1 MKRPMSLMDMINANA
16 DRRDEQEEKP
26 PIDPEAA
33 VMRLREAATRYREMY
48 AGPRFAVGDL
58 VTPVRDGLYQG
69 AGQPHVVVHVVHE
82 PSGQERHTFSSD
94 VDTGSPTFGVL
105 FDMRVIT
112 LTDDHILPY
121 WVQSADYEAWSPTP

>member
-1 MKRPMSLMDMINANA
+1 MKRPMSLTDMINAKA

-33 VMRLREAATRYREMY
+33 VMRLREAAARYREMY

-69 AGQPHVVVHVVHE
+69 AGRPHIVVFIFE
-82 PSGQERHTFSSD
+82 NDIEHTFSGD
-94 VDTGSPTFGVL
+94 VSTGSATFGVL
-105 FDMRVIT
+105 FDMRV
-112 LTDDHILPY
+112 LTFSDDHIMPY
-121 WVQSADYEAWSPTP
+121 WAQSADYEAWSPAP